1 MINAVAK
8 ETSRVLRHIWKAF
21 SSCTRGE
28 SILKAHCVSVGEAR
42 NLVISY
48 KKLMKLGELREFK
61 KGTLCIKE
69 YEPHMYFVIQH
80 YFYVDEQ
87 ALLALM
93 PCILTG
99 YVCQIGKF
107 DGWVPFSRYLL
118 EMKHKVGTTVSWSKK
133 QEEAVELV
141 LRYVFESSLEERKMF
156 DESLFC
162 FLLLFL
168 HDINDIVSCLERV
181 FSNTSPDVAEQIG
194 DFFEHDILFWVANG
208 HFTAQTL
215 SMAVMDASGV
225 ILGQCRPEKILRD
238 KILAERK
245 EFLWQQLSEE
255 RLLSYILERPVKT
268 VESREEM
275 PGNRT

>member
-1 MINAVAK
+1 MNATAK
-8 ETSRVLRHIWKAF
+8 KTSRVLRQIWKAF
-21 SSCTRGE
+21 SSCRSGE

-61 KGTLCIKE
+61 KGTVCIKE
-69 YEPHMYFVIQH
+69 YEPHMRFVIQH

-87 ALLALM
+87 DLLALM
-93 PCILTG
+93 PYLLTG
-99 YVCQIGKF
+99 YVCQRGRF
-107 DGWVPFSRYLL
+107 DEWVPFSRCLL

-133 QEEAVELV
+133 QEEATSLV

-168 HDINDIVSCLERV
+168 HDMNDIVSCLDRV
-181 FSNTSPDVAEQIG
+181 FSDTSPGVAEQIG
-194 DFFEHDILFWVANG
+194 DFFENDILFWVANG

-215 SMAVMDASGV
+215 SMAVMEASGV

-268 VESREEM
+268 AETREAM
-275 PGNRT
+275 PDKGTS